1 MIRIMIADRRFN
13 IDKRRLKLLVSRVL
27 EGESAERKAVNIVY
41 CTDKMIGEL
50 NRRFLQKN
58 RTTDVLAFELNDN
71 ESAGFLGEVY
81 VNLQQAR
88 RQAADNNIIYKEE
101 VGRLTIHGV
110 LHLLGYDDSKDPSR
124 LKMWNRQE
132 SYLEE
137 WKK

>member
-1 MIRIMIADRRFN
+1 MIRIMVADRRFN

-27 EGESAERKAVNIVY
+27 EGESAGRKAVNIVY
-41 CTDKMIGEL
+41 CTDKMIGDL

-110 LHLLGYDDSKDPSR
+110 LHLLGYDDLIDTSR

>member
-1 MIRIMIADRRFN
+1 MIKMMIADRRFN
-13 IDKRRLKLLVSRVL
+13 IDKNRLKTLVSRVL
-27 EGESAERKAVNIVY
+27 KGESAGKKTINIVY
-41 CTDKMIGEL
+41 CADKLIGDL
-50 NRRFLQKN
+50 NRRFLKKN
-58 RTTDVLAFELNDN
+58 RATDVLAFELNDN
-71 ESAGFLGEVY
+71 ENKGFLGEVY

-110 LHLLGYDDSKDPSR
+110 LHLLGYDDLKDTSR

>member
-27 EGESAERKAVNIVY
+27 EGESAGRKAVNIVY